1 MVNQAL
7 VARVQQTLSQ
17 AHRSLMRV
25 VAAAV
30 KQTNPHLAQEVLG
43 AVVLAVHCLQ
53 MEIPEQPI

>member
-7 VARVQQTLSQ
+7 GARVQQTLSQ

-25 VAAAV
+25 AAAAV
-30 KQTNPHLAQEVLG
+30 KQTNLHLAQEVLG
-43 AVVLAVHCLQ
+43 VVVLAAYCLQ